1 MTDPEH
7 MTADELEALVGEAT
21 RMSRYPRYLEVAR
34 LVLVAPVLALR
45 LARLLR
51 AVEEV
56 LAEWVDP
63 EEFGW
68 CDLCEYD
75 IGANNP
81 RHDDSCPI
89 PVLRAAMGVEANESE
104 SRTAER
110 PDSTS

>member
-7 MTADELEALVGEAT
+7 MTADELEALAEAT
-21 RMSRYPRYLEVAR
+21 RISRYPRYPEVAR
-34 LVLVAPVLALR
+34 VSLHTPVLALR

-51 AVEEV
+51 AVEKV
-56 LAEWVDP
+56 LGEWVDP

-75 IGANNP
+75 SGADNP

-89 PVLRAAMGVEANESE
+89 PVLRAAL
-104 SRTAER
+104 
-110 PDSTS
+110 D